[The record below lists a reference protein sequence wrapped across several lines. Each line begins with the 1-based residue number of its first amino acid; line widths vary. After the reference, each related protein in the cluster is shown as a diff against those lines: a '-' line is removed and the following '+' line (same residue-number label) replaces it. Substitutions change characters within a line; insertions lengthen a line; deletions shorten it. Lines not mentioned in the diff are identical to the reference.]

1 MSVPVSRPGPLADN
15 PIAAPQPV
23 GAHSRGENMK
33 TIGIVAHSAEGGA
46 LCFITACRVGQELL
60 GPHLHP
66 EIVVSAVPL
75 AWSMPGW
82 ESGDHDVVARQ
93 LRHGIEQVARAG
105 ADFYICPDNTAH
117 IVLEQ
122 IAPTLPIPGLHIAD
136 GVCAAMRAGGWKS
149 AGLLGTDWTMTGPV
163 YPAALRRHG
172 LELHIPGPERRQQI
186 ARAILD
192 ELCLGRFEAA
202 TTELFQ
208 RSIVELAQQ
217 GADCTILGCT
227 EIPLII
233 TNENASLPVLDS
245 TRLLARR
252 AVEHAI
258 GAGIL
263 VAQDGW
269 LR

>member
-1 MSVPVSRPGPLADN
+1 MD
-15 PIAAPQPV
+15 
-23 GAHSRGENMK
+23 MK

-46 LCFITACRVGQELL
+46 LCFITACRAGQELL
-60 GPHLHP
+60 GAHLHP

-82 ESGDHDVVARQ
+82 EAGDHDAVARQ
-93 LRHGIEQVARAG
+93 LRRGVEQVARAG

-117 IVLEQ
+117 IVLET

-136 GVCAAMRAGGWKS
+136 GVCAAMRDGGWTT
-149 AGLLGTDWTMTGPV
+149 AALLGTRWTMTGPV

-172 LELHIPGPERRQQI
+172 LELRIPGPERREQI
-186 ARAILD
+186 THAILD
-192 ELCLGRFEAA
+192 ELCLGRFEPA

-208 RSIVELAQQ
+208 RSIAELAQD
-217 GADCTILGCT
+217 GADCAILGCT

-233 TNENASLPVLDS
+233 SNANAALPVLDT

-258 GAGIL
+258 GRDAL
-263 VAQDGW
+263 AVQDGW